1 MITKTNNF
9 TIEDCITILKMID
22 DQDIDT
28 YWMNRAIRELTFI
41 YKDLVESAAKVNQA
55 YDE

>member
-28 YWMNRAIRELTFI
+28 YWMNWAVHELTFI
-41 YKDLVESAAKVNQA
+41 YEDLVESIAKVNQA